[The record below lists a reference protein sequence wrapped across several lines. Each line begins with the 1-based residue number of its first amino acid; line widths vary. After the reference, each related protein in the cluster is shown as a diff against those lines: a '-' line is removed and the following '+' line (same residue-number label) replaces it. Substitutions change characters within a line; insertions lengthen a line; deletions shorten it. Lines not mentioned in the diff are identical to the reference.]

1 MAIEWHR
8 WRPNDMPQWTYRH
21 LRVKIERIKG
31 KGGCAAAA
39 AQKDSKK
46 KELKMDVSLSN
57 WERLFE
63 KISDG
68 AMDIGLKLLMALLV
82 YIVGSFIIKKVIK
95 GLGKLRSFKSID
107 PTAESYITTF
117 IKAALYVVLV
127 VSIVALLGVPMSSV
141 IAAIASVGVAIGL
154 ALQGALSNIAGGIML
169 LIFRPFSVGDYIIAG
184 GEEGVVRS
192 ISLVYTVLTTLDNR
206 RISVPN
212 GSLMN
217 STICNATVEELRRVD
232 LNFDIAGSEDSDK
245 VYSILSDVIEK
256 TEWALDKPEPQVLI
270 TAGVPGGMTYT
281 VRVWV
286 KTSDYWDEF
295 GVLMKEIPAAL
306 NAANIARP
314 STPIS
319 VSK

>member
-1 MAIEWHR
+1 MEVIMDNAGNIIE
-8 WRPNDMPQWTYRH
+8 
-21 LRVKIERIKG
+21 K
-31 KGGCAAAA
+31 
-39 AQKDSKK
+39 
-46 KELKMDVSLSN
+46 LS
-57 WERLFE
+57 E
-63 KISDG
+63 G
-68 AMDIGLKLLMALLV
+68 AVDIGIKLIIAVVIYL
-82 YIVGSFIIKKVIK
+82 VGSFIIKALLK
-95 GLGKLRSFKSID
+95 GMGKMKSLKSID
-107 PTAESYITTF
+107 VTAAEYITTF
-117 IKAALYVVLV
+117 VKAALYVVLV
-127 VSIVALLGVPMSSV
+127 VSIIAFLGVPMSSV

-169 LIFRPFSVGDYIIAG
+169 LIFRPFSVGDYIVAG

-206 RISVPN
+206 RISIPN

-245 VYSILSDVIEK
+245 VEKILSDVIK
-256 TEWALDKPEPQVLI
+256 GTEWALSEPAPQVLI

-286 KTSDYWDEF
+286 KTGSYWDEF
-295 GVLMKEIPAAL
+295 GALMKEIPAAL
-306 NAANIARP
+306 NKEGIARP

>member
-1 MAIEWHR
+1 MEASI
-8 WRPNDMPQWTYRH
+8 NN
-21 LRVKIERIKG
+21 
-31 KGGCAAAA
+31 
-39 AQKDSKK
+39 AQ
-46 KELKMDVSLSN
+46 
-57 WERLFE
+57 RLFE

-68 AMDIGLKLLMALLV
+68 AMDVGLKIVVAIV
-82 YIVGSFIIKKVIK
+82 IYIVGSFIIRKLIK
-95 GLGKLRSFKSID
+95 GLGKMKSLKSID
-107 PTAESYITTF
+107 QTAAGFIITF
-117 IKAALYVVLV
+117 VKAALYVVLV
-127 VSIVALLGVPMSSV
+127 VSIIAYLGVPMSSV

-169 LIFRPFSVGDYIIAG
+169 LIFRPFNVGDYIVAG
-184 GEEGVVRS
+184 GEEGTVRS

-206 RISVPN
+206 RISIPN

-217 STICNATVEELRRVD
+217 SNICNATVEELRRVD

-245 VYSILSDVIEK
+245 VYKILADVIEK
-256 TEWALDKPEPQVLI
+256 TEWRLDKPAPQVLI
-270 TAGVPGGMTYT
+270 TAGVPGGLTYT

-286 KTSDYWDEF
+286 KTSNYWDEF

-306 NAANIARP
+306 NAAGVARP